1 MQSVSGKSIVW
12 HNSFLQGRIWRKAE
26 RKWWST
32 LNSSMISFNL
42 IFFFFLTLQYCI
54 CFAIYQNESTTGIH
68 VFPILNPTP
77 SSLTIPSLWV
87 VPAHQ
92 PQASSIVHRTWTGN
106 SFHII
111 FNGGGSINNV
121 WLQEGFVESWAS
133 LVALMVKNLPTIPQT
148 WVWSLDQEDPLEK
161 RMATYSSIL
170 AWRIPWTEE
179 PSGLQ
184 SMGLQRVRHDWAT
197 NITTTCWKFCFGKV
211 NLMVVCSR
219 REEEQGDAFVVA
231 KVVVVWVKLD
241 GT

>member
-1 MQSVSGKSIVW
+1 M
-12 HNSFLQGRIWRKAE
+12 
-26 RKWWST
+26 
-32 LNSSMISFNL
+32 
-42 IFFFFLTLQYCI
+42 
-54 CFAIYQNESTTGIH
+54 
-68 VFPILNPTP
+68 FPILNPSP
-77 SSLTIPSLWV
+77 SSLPIPSLWV

-133 LVALMVKNLPTIPQT
+133 LMALMVKDLPTIPQT
-148 WVWSLDQEDPLEK
+148 WVRSLDQEDPLEK

-184 SMGLQRVRHDWAT
+184 SMGSQRIRHDWAT
-197 NITTTCWKFCFGKV
+197 NITTTCWKFYFRKV